1 MMRDSAP
8 PVVERLGL
16 EDVAEEEDAF
26 LGEESSKI
34 AVDTGNCQVCVRTFS
49 ILSLFINLPSCLTIC
64 SL

>member
-8 PVVERLGL
+8 PVVERPGL

-26 LGEESSKI
+26 PGVESCKV
-34 AVDTGNCQVCVRTFS
+34 AVDTVDSEVCGDA
-49 ILSLFINLPSCLTIC
+49 LNLPLCQTIC